1 MLQATFRQLEIF
13 MIVAR
18 EGGFARA
25 ADRLCISQAG
35 VSHQVRALERRLDCR
50 LFERR
55 TGAAAVLSPHGETLL
70 RQAPALLERA
80 AVVAQL
86 GAAGAGLDTQVVR
99 VGAGE
104 YLLERL
110 LRPALADFQL
120 QNPRVQVAVER
131 IESAKDGLAAVR
143 RGRLDFA
150 YFTVHKLTP
159 DQAVDVLANIR
170 VGVFVSPNHALAGAA
185 GVGRTVTLPL
195 VMPLAGSVQERA
207 ISGVLEAGG
216 VIDYQPVARVQYF
229 ETMVALAT

>member
-1 MLQATFRQLEIF
+1 
-13 MIVAR
+13 
-18 EGGFARA
+18 
-25 ADRLCISQAG
+25 
-35 VSHQVRALERRLDCR
+35 
-50 LFERR
+50 
-55 TGAAAVLSPHGETLL
+55 
-70 RQAPALLERA
+70 
-80 AVVAQL
+80 VAQL
-86 GAAGAGLDTQVVR
+86 GSAGAGPDVQVVR

-131 IESAKDGLAAVR
+131 IESARDGLAAVR

-170 VGVFVSPNHALAGAA
+170 VGVFVSPSHALAGAA

-229 ETMVALAT
+229 ETMVALAMAGVGACCVFREQVAAELADGRLVELGLDLPRQFRCVVRAPGAQARAHLGAFDRFATALIQAGEPD